1 MDKGKSPSEV
11 RSEYVKGVPFKRVN
25 LKLDVEVHRRLRKKC
40 REEGVTVQR
49 KVAFL
54 VRQFVGLSK

>member
-11 RSEYVKGVPFKRVN
+11 RSDYVNGAPFKRVN
-25 LKLDVEVHRRLRKKC
+25 LKLDVEVHRRLKRKC

-49 KVAFL
+49 KVAHL
-54 VRQFVGLSK
+54 VRQFVGLAK